1 MPKVENNRRDTTGR
15 GLTELE
21 TQRPELLVWLRP
33 LRIALASLESEP
45 WQHIMVVCSDAR
57 GADEPMLHGAVAPV
71 DATQVNACVRSVL
84 HAALGSAARPGV
96 DRIDSIP
103 LLEFAIAH
111 DHQGIAS
118 IANVANVDAHALEAA
133 AQLAAMPM
141 LIACTHT
148 LAPQPRHDWPE
159 RFCHVCGA
167 LPALVE
173 VVGLERARHLRCA
186 RCGAGWKVN
195 VLTCPFCDERDHARL
210 GSLMPD
216 GPQGQICWV
225 ETCQT
230 CSSYIKARAALRG
243 AAPEHVL
250 IEDARTLELDI
261 AAAERGFHK
270 PDHGSFGTTVR
281 FAPVNAVN

>member
-1 MPKVENNRRDTTGR
+1 MPKVEINTRDATGR

-21 TQRPELLVWLRP
+21 TQRPELLAWLRP

-45 WQHIMVVCSDAR
+45 WQHVMVVCSGTRAPED
-57 GADEPMLHGAVAPV
+57 PMLHGAVVPV
-71 DATQVNACVRSVL
+71 DTTQVNACVRSVL
-84 HAALGSAARPGV
+84 HAALGSV
-96 DRIDSIP
+96 SWTRIDTIDGLH
-103 LLEFAIAH
+103 LLELAIAS
-111 DHQGIAS
+111 DHQRVAS
-118 IANVANVDAHALEAA
+118 LAEGVNIDAHALDAA

-141 LIACTHT
+141 LIACTRA
-148 LAPQPRHDWPE
+148 LSPQPRHDWSQ

-186 RCGAGWKVN
+186 RCGAGWKAN
-195 VLTCPFCDERDHARL
+195 VLLCPFCDERDHARL

-243 AAPEHVL
+243 AALEHVL

-261 AAAERGFHK
+261 AAAERGFQK
-270 PDHGSFGTTVR
+270 PDHRAFATALR
-281 FAPVNAVN
+281 FTRANVVN